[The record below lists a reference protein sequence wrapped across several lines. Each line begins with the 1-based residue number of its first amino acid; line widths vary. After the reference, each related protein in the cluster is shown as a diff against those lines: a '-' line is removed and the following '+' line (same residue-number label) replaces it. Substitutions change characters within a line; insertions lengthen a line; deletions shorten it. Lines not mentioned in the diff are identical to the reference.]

1 MLVRPPRLRFDGIDR
16 TVEGESNN
24 FQITVQL
31 SFNEQVYKGYSYG
44 QAGSNEIELAARACL
59 KAVEDFV
66 QHRFDCS
73 LLEADLVHTLGR
85 QLVVLLIR
93 VYFENREIQI
103 FGSCRVHSDLL
114 EAGARAALDATNR
127 YVELVIAN
135 RDATDPALR
144 NISGT
149 A

>member
-16 TVEGESNN
+16 VAEGDSSELQVTVR
-24 FQITVQL
+24 L

-44 QAGSNEIELAARACL
+44 QPDSNQIELAARACL

-66 QHRFDCS
+66 QHRFNCS
-73 LLEADLVHTLGR
+73 LLETDQVNTLGR
-85 QLVVLLIR
+85 QLIVLLVK

-103 FGSCRVHSDLL
+103 FGSCRVQDDLL

-127 YVELVIAN
+127 YVELVMAN
-135 RDATDPALR
+135 RDATALK
-144 NISGT
+144 NIPGT

>member
-1 MLVRPPRLRFDGIDR
+1 MLVRPPRLRFDA
-16 TVEGESNN
+16 VERVAERDSNN
-24 FQITVQL
+24 FQIAVRL

-44 QAGSNEIELAARACL
+44 QAGNSEVELAARACL

-66 QHRFDCS
+66 QHRFDCN
-73 LLEADLVHTLGR
+73 LLETDQVNTLGR
-85 QLVVLLIR
+85 QLIVLLVQ

-103 FGSCRVHSDLL
+103 FGSCRVQDDLL

-135 RDATDPALR
+135 QDVSDPVLR
-144 NISGT
+144 NIPGT